1 MTGNGRKK
9 KGLINMYQRRCRK
22 CGSHSLFTEQ
32 HGNNTGLYC
41 SDCGAW
47 QTWLGKDELH
57 AFEHSQNERKNQSEY
72 ASSDSEI
79 EAIHKINDSYGQEVQ
94 ERQTIEEM
102 SELTKALNK
111 LWRFDKNVLHNKKS
125 KEELLANVYEEHAD
139 VSICL
144 QYLIEIYGC
153 KEEVKKIRL
162 EKFERELQRIQRN
175 AE

>member
-1 MTGNGRKK
+1 MELVGCEDNEAR
-9 KGLINMYQRRCRK
+9 
-22 CGSHSLFTEQ
+22 SHEVFSFVVV
-32 HGNNTGLYC
+32 H
-41 SDCGAW
+41 
-47 QTWLGKDELH
+47 
-57 AFEHSQNERKNQSEY
+57 HSQNERKNQSEY

-79 EAIHKINDSYGQEVQ
+79 EAIHKINDYYGQEVQ

-111 LWRFDKNVLHNKKS
+111 LWRFDNKKS
-125 KEELLANVYEEHAD
+125 KEELLANVYEELAD

>member
-1 MTGNGRKK
+1 
-9 KGLINMYQRRCRK
+9 MYQRRCRK

-57 AFEHSQNERKNQSEY
+57 AFHHSQNERKNQSEY
-72 ASSDSEI
+72 VSSGSEI
-79 EAIHKINDSYGQEVQ
+79 EAIHKINDYYGQEVQ

-125 KEELLANVYEEHAD
+125 KEELLANVYEELAD

>member
-1 MTGNGRKK
+1 MELVGCEDNEAR
-9 KGLINMYQRRCRK
+9 
-22 CGSHSLFTEQ
+22 SHEVFSFVVV
-32 HGNNTGLYC
+32 H
-41 SDCGAW
+41 
-47 QTWLGKDELH
+47 
-57 AFEHSQNERKNQSEY
+57 HSQNERKNQSEY
-72 ASSDSEI
+72 DSSDSEI
-79 EAIHKINDSYGQEVQ
+79 EAIHKINDYYGQEVQ

-111 LWRFDKNVLHNKKS
+111 LWRFDKNFLHNKKS
-125 KEELLANVYEEHAD
+125 KEELLANVYEELAD

>member
-1 MTGNGRKK
+1 
-9 KGLINMYQRRCRK
+9 
-22 CGSHSLFTEQ
+22 
-32 HGNNTGLYC
+32 
-41 SDCGAW
+41 
-47 QTWLGKDELH
+47 
-57 AFEHSQNERKNQSEY
+57 
-72 ASSDSEI
+72 
-79 EAIHKINDSYGQEVQ
+79 
-94 ERQTIEEM
+94 M

-125 KEELLANVYEEHAD
+125 KEELLANVYEELAD

-144 QYLIEIYGC
+144 RYLIEIYGC